1 MRGDFGH
8 HVRLVIGAAHSGIL
22 GRMRPDAALQLLAAL
37 LVALPALAAACAPSS
52 PGSTAPA
59 GKAAPPPG
67 PPVRATAGAS
77 SGPSGPVPAGATSA
91 GTAPASG
98 ATGDVPFPAVTQ
110 PAPFIAADE
119 AEALLFP
126 EDAAAHQDGIDAC
139 RRGDA
144 GTGAAPGPG
153 HERVRCLLALRY
165 QGDGQSAASATA
177 LFDRTGSVAGLEREH
192 LMDGGYRGTLH
203 LVPELP
209 VRAER
214 RHLEWT
220 AAALADVDAFFAD
233 LAASASSPVR
243 YRHRALALRYFRSV
257 RARTPSAYA
266 SGWTVAYNLAGS
278 LHRSRDAVRETLF
291 HEIFHLNDGAHGGWS
306 QAALS
311 PIYDGIVA
319 RCGTRI
325 PCLAAYAPNETIV
338 KGGTYYAFQPGNGV
352 GEYAAELAIRYY
364 REQRAALRGE
374 RLGKA
379 PFKCGPPENAR
390 AWSLLAG
397 EFFGGADRVA
407 PCPRGA
413 GEEAGRR
420 IRPAEP
426 RPGPTRAARGSTPR

>member
-1 MRGDFGH
+1 M
-8 HVRLVIGAAHSGIL
+8 LPLIAATTL
-22 GRMRPDAALQLLAAL
+22 
-37 LVALPALAAACAPSS
+37 ALPTLAAACAPSS
-52 PGSTAPA
+52 PGNAAPA
-59 GKAAPPPG
+59 GKAVALPGSPAPAAASAPRGAGSPR
-67 PPVRATAGAS
+67 PASAASAGA
-77 SGPSGPVPAGATSA
+77 PAVPAGGSHASVPSPAA
-91 GTAPASG
+91 GEPAPAIS
-98 ATGDVPFPAVTQ
+98 AED
-110 PAPFIAADE
+110 
-119 AEALLFP
+119 AEAILFP
-126 EDAAAHQDGIDAC
+126 EDASAHQAGIDAC
-139 RRGDA
+139 RRGHATDA
-144 GTGAAPGPG
+144 GAPSPET
-153 HERVRCLLALRY
+153 ERVRCLLALRY
-165 QGDGQSAASATA
+165 QGDAQAAASATA
-177 LFDRTGSVAGLEREH
+177 LFDRNGSVAGLEREH

-220 AAALADVDAFFAD
+220 AAAMADIDAFVAD
-233 LAASASSPVR
+233 LAAAAGSPSR

-266 SGWTVAYNLAGS
+266 TGWTVAYNLAGS
-278 LHRSRDAVRETLF
+278 LHRSADAVRETLF

-325 PCLAAYAPNETIV
+325 ACLAPYAPSETVV

-374 RLGKA
+374 QPGKT

-390 AWSLLAG
+390 AWSLLAT

-407 PCPRGA
+407 PCQDGA
-413 GEEAGRR
+413 PA
-420 IRPAEP
+420 RP
-426 RPGPTRAARGSTPR
+426 

>member
-1 MRGDFGH
+1 M
-8 HVRLVIGAAHSGIL
+8 INAAYFGIL
-22 GRMRPDAALQLLAAL
+22 GRMRPCPALPLIAAL
-37 LVALPALAAACAPSS
+37 LLALPALAAACAPSS
-52 PGSTAPA
+52 PGNPAPA
-59 GKAAPPPG
+59 GKAAAPPAL
-67 PPVRATAGAS
+67 PVPAAPGAS
-77 SGPSGPVPAGATSA
+77 SGGGP
-91 GTAPASG
+91 APASAASAG
-98 ATGDVPFPAVTQ
+98 AAPAGGAKGDVPSPAATR
-110 PAPFIAADE
+110 PAPSISADD

-126 EDAAAHQDGIDAC
+126 EDAAAHHDGIDAC

-144 GTGAAPGPG
+144 GTAAAPRPG
-153 HERVRCLLALRY
+153 LERVRCLLALRY
-165 QGDGQSAASATA
+165 HADRRAAASATA
-177 LFDRTGSVAGLEREH
+177 LFEQTGSIAGLEREH

-209 VRAER
+209 VSAER

-220 AAALADVDAFFAD
+220 AAALADFDAFFAD
-233 LAASASSPVR
+233 LAASASSPLR

-278 LHRSRDAVRETLF
+278 LHRSADAVRETLF
-291 HEIFHLNDGAHGGWS
+291 HEIFHLNDSAHSGWS

-325 PCLAAYAPNETIV
+325 PCLAAYSPNETIV

-397 EFFGGADRVA
+397 EFFGGTDRVA
-407 PCPRGA
+407 PCPSGT
-413 GEEAGRR
+413 GER
-420 IRPAEP
+420 
-426 RPGPTRAARGSTPR
+426 

>member
-1 MRGDFGH
+1 MMRSQ
-8 HVRLVIGAAHSGIL
+8 RSGIL
-22 GRMRPDAALQLLAAL
+22 VSSMRPDAALSLLAAL
-37 LVALPALAAACAPSS
+37 TLALPALAAACAPSS
-52 PGSTAPA
+52 PGSAPPA
-59 GKAAPPPG
+59 GKAAAPPG
-67 PPVRATAGAS
+67 SLAPTAAGAPLARP
-77 SGPSGPVPAGATSA
+77 GPGAPPPAGAASA
-91 GTAPASG
+91 GAAPAGG
-98 ATGDVPFPAVTQ
+98 AGGDAPSPAAAE
-110 PAPFIAADE
+110 PAPSIPADE
-119 AEALLFP
+119 AEAILFP
-126 EDAAAHQDGIDAC
+126 EDAAAHLAGIDAC
-139 RRGDA
+139 RRGLA
-144 GTGAAPGPG
+144 GAAGAPSAGP
-153 HERVRCLLALRY
+153 ERVRCLLALRY
-165 QGDGQSAASATA
+165 KGDQQAAASATA
-177 LFDRTGSVAGLEREH
+177 LFDRSGSVAGLEREH

-220 AAALADVDAFFAD
+220 AAALADFDAFATE
-233 LAASASSPVR
+233 LAAAASSPVR

-278 LHRSRDAVRETLF
+278 LHRSADEVRETLF
-291 HEIFHLNDGAHGGWS
+291 HEIFHLNDSAHGAWS

-311 PIYDGIVA
+311 PIYDAIVT

-325 PCLAAYAPNETIV
+325 PCLAPYSPNGTIV
-338 KGGTYYAFQPGNGV
+338 KGGTYYSFQPGNGV

-374 RLGKA
+374 RLGKP

-407 PCPRGA
+407 PCPSA
-413 GEEAGRR
+413 PAGRR
-420 IRPAEP
+420 A
-426 RPGPTRAARGSTPR
+426 PGPLMAP

>member
-1 MRGDFGH
+1 
-8 HVRLVIGAAHSGIL
+8 
-22 GRMRPDAALQLLAAL
+22 MRPDTAPPPIAGLLFAL
-37 LVALPALAAACAPSS
+37 LALAAACAPSS
-52 PGSTAPA
+52 PSSPAPA
-59 GKAAPPPG
+59 GKAAG
-67 PPVRATAGAS
+67 PPASPVAAPGAS
-77 SGPSGPVPAGATSA
+77 SGPGSLVPASAASA
-91 GTAPASG
+91 GAALAG
-98 ATGDVPFPAVTQ
+98 DAKGDVPSPAAAQ
-110 PAPFIAADE
+110 PAPSISADD

-139 RRGDA
+139 RRGSA
-144 GTGAAPGPG
+144 ATVAAPWPG

-165 QGDGQSAASATA
+165 RGDRQAAASATA
-177 LFDRTGSVAGLEREH
+177 LFDQTGSLAGLEREH

-203 LVPELP
+203 LVPALP
-209 VRAER
+209 VSAER

-220 AAALADVDAFFAD
+220 AAALGDFDAFFAD
-233 LAASASSPVR
+233 LAAVAGSPVR

-278 LHRSRDAVRETLF
+278 LHRSADAVRETLF
-291 HEIFHLNDGAHGGWS
+291 HEIFHLNDSAHGGWS

-311 PIYDGIVA
+311 PIFDGIVA

-325 PCLAAYAPNETIV
+325 PCLAAYSPNETIV

-407 PCPRGA
+407 PCPSSTGA
-413 GEEAGRR
+413 R
-420 IRPAEP
+420 
-426 RPGPTRAARGSTPR
+426 

>member
-1 MRGDFGH
+1 
-8 HVRLVIGAAHSGIL
+8 
-22 GRMRPDAALQLLAAL
+22 MRPDAALPLLAAML
-37 LVALPALAAACAPSS
+37 LALPALAAACAPSS
-52 PGSTAPA
+52 SGSPAPA

-67 PPVRATAGAS
+67 SPAPAAAGA
-77 SGPSGPVPAGATSA
+77 PSGPGGPAPAGAASA
-91 GTAPASG
+91 GAAPAGG
-98 ATGDVPFPAVTQ
+98 AKGDAPSPAAPQ
-110 PAPFIAADE
+110 PAPSISADD

-144 GTGAAPGPG
+144 GPAAAHRPG

-165 QGDGQSAASATA
+165 QGDRQAAASATA
-177 LFDRTGSVAGLEREH
+177 LFDQTGSVAGLDREH
-192 LMDGGYRGTLH
+192 LMDGGYRGMLH

-220 AAALADVDAFFAD
+220 AAALADFDAFFAD
-233 LAASASSPVR
+233 LAAAAGSPVR

-278 LHRSRDAVRETLF
+278 LHRSREAVRETLF
-291 HEIFHLNDGAHGGWS
+291 HEIFHLNDSAHGGWS

-325 PCLAAYAPNETIV
+325 PCLAAYAPNDTIV

-352 GEYAAELAIRYY
+352 EEYAAELAIRYY
-364 REQRAALRGE
+364 REQRAALDGA

-407 PCPRGA
+407 PCG
-413 GEEAGRR
+413 
-420 IRPAEP
+420 
-426 RPGPTRAARGSTPR
+426 RAARAEP

>member
-1 MRGDFGH
+1 
-8 HVRLVIGAAHSGIL
+8 
-22 GRMRPDAALQLLAAL
+22 MRPNATLPLLAAL
-37 LVALPALAAACAPSS
+37 TLALPALGVACAPSS
-52 PGSTAPA
+52 PGNAAPA
-59 GKAAPPPG
+59 GEPAAPPAAVAAGAPPG
-67 PPVRATAGAS
+67 PR
-77 SGPSGPVPAGATSA
+77 GPVPASAASTGAAAASA
-91 GTAPASG
+91 RGAQVSAPS
-98 ATGDVPFPAVTQ
+98 PAAPE
-110 PAPFIAADE
+110 PAPSISADE
-119 AEALLFP
+119 AEAILFP
-126 EDAAAHQDGIDAC
+126 EDVAAHQAGIDAC

-144 GTGAAPGPG
+144 GAAGPPSPE

-165 QGDGQSAASATA
+165 QGDAQAAASATA
-177 LFDRTGSVAGLEREH
+177 LFDGNGSVAGLEREH
-192 LMDGGYRGTLH
+192 QMDGGYRGILH

-220 AAALADVDAFFAD
+220 AAAMADVDALVAD
-233 LAASASSPVR
+233 LAAAASSPVR
-243 YRHRALALRYFRSV
+243 YRHRAIALRYFRSV

-266 SGWTVAYNLAGS
+266 TGWTVAYNLAGS
-278 LHRSRDAVRETLF
+278 LHRSADAVRETLF
-291 HEIFHLNDGAHGGWS
+291 HEIFHLNDSAHGAWS

-311 PIYDGIVA
+311 PIFDGIVA

-325 PCLAAYAPNETIV
+325 SCLTPYAPNETLV

-390 AWSLLAG
+390 AWSLLAA

-407 PCPRGA
+407 PCHEGAPSSPR
-413 GEEAGRR
+413 
-420 IRPAEP
+420 P
-426 RPGPTRAARGSTPR
+426 RPGADR

>member
-1 MRGDFGH
+1 
-8 HVRLVIGAAHSGIL
+8 
-22 GRMRPDAALQLLAAL
+22 MRPDATLPLLAAL
-37 LVALPALAAACAPSS
+37 TLALPALAVACAPSG
-52 PGSTAPA
+52 PGNAAPA
-59 GKAAPPPG
+59 GKAAAPPPPG
-67 PPVRATAGAS
+67 SPAAVAAGAPP
-77 SGPSGPVPAGATSA
+77 GPGGPVPASAASTGAAAASA
-91 GTAPASG
+91 RGAQVRAPS
-98 ATGDVPFPAVTQ
+98 PAAPE
-110 PAPFIAADE
+110 PAPSISADE
-119 AEALLFP
+119 AEAILFP
-126 EDAAAHQDGIDAC
+126 EDAAAHQAGIDAC
-139 RRGDA
+139 RRGHASAA
-144 GTGAAPGPG
+144 GPPSPE

-165 QGDGQSAASATA
+165 HGDAQAAASATA
-177 LFDRTGSVAGLEREH
+177 LFDGNGSVAGLEREH

-220 AAALADVDAFFAD
+220 AAAMADVDALVAD
-233 LAASASSPVR
+233 LAAAASSPVR

-266 SGWTVAYNLAGS
+266 AGWTVAYNLAGS
-278 LHRSRDAVRETLF
+278 LHRSADAVRETLF
-291 HEIFHLNDGAHGGWS
+291 HEIFHLNDSAHGAWS

-311 PIYDGIVA
+311 PIFDGIVA

-325 PCLAAYAPNETIV
+325 SCLTPYAPNETLV

-374 RLGKA
+374 RLGKT

-390 AWSLLAG
+390 AWSLLAA

-407 PCPRGA
+407 PCHEGA
-413 GEEAGRR
+413 PSA
-420 IRPAEP
+420 P
-426 RPGPTRAARGSTPR
+426 RPRASAAR